1 MRTLCRRK
9 TEAKI
14 PLIAGLVIIQQTQA
28 LPVRSFQLR
37 ASSLCY
43 GANLLPGHFVY
54 CRHSCP
60 FGQKKVSLLKHLI
73 LSKSHFTSYP
83 SHTYSF
89 PSHPFFP
96 FPLTFLLLS
105 YLQNDA
111 PAKAGFQHVRY
122 MMLRRRSVRALR
134 SPRRS
139 FPLRSDSPGRER
151 TENWELKQLALIIWF
166 EWLSLGTSHPEPFQT
181 KAVVSIHF
189 FPFLLYYL
197 LIFTLTFYTDC
208 NYLHLIN
215 ILINEYSVNFNP

>member
-1 MRTLCRRK
+1 M
-9 TEAKI
+9 
-14 PLIAGLVIIQQTQA
+14 QT
-28 LPVRSFQLR
+28 LPVRSFPVCR
-37 ASSLCY
+37 P
-43 GANLLPGHFVY
+43 LLFVMEQISCQATLFY
-54 CRHSCP
+54 FRHSCP

-215 ILINEYSVNFNP
+215 ILINEYTVNFNP